1 MSDPKPP
8 KRRLKKDDLKTFSR
22 LLVFARPYWWRLAV
36 GAVTSALGGGSI
48 IAMFVV
54 AQQLLSF
61 LVDNHQLMDDDPA
74 PPAIEQV
81 VLTKEMFV
89 FRVKNLSVWSP
100 FYLFWTLCLQA
111 VREEWRRITLMQT
124 NREDCGDRYREIVLP
139 NPPSRKWAEDH
150 EASFRDYFTTVAK
163 AKTVFLDS
171 VSRSRI
177 PLIASASGTTTA
189 DSEDTPE

>member
-1 MSDPKPP
+1 LEPNPTNLIPRKVAESFWRGGTSGLEAWDVLTPN
-8 KRRLKKDDLKTFSR
+8 RASSNIGE
-22 LLVFARPYWWRLAV
+22 FA
-36 GAVTSALGGGSI
+36 I
-48 IAMFVV
+48 IM
-54 AQQLLSF
+54 
-61 LVDNHQLMDDDPA
+61 PGE
-74 PPAIEQV
+74 EQV